1 MQAVLD
7 FIIENFFKNT
17 PVLMALI
24 VALGLI
30 LMKKKWDEVLKGALL
45 AAIGMTIINL
55 SITVLLNAVVPES
68 TLTGI
73 STDTS
78 ASSTSDVKFLETF
91 GGEVGIAMFLG
102 MILHLLIARFT
113 KIKTVFLTGHMLFWF
128 PFLFVAAGVEGGLSG
143 IPLIVS
149 AAVFSALYWSFM
161 PWILRKYV
169 FAVIGDESFTLG
181 HPSGVLALIAGTVA
195 KWVGDKSKSTEDLK
209 LSKRLSFFREISIT
223 GGIVIFL
230 LYLAVGFVYRT
241 GLDQMGKNVIFYA
254 LGKGLTFGAGLTF
267 LLLGVRMLIGQ
278 IVPAFEGISSKVVKG
293 ALPAYDAPILFNYR
307 PNAAIIG
314 FLVALVTS
322 SVVLVLC
329 NIFHVFGTVVLIPLI
344 VTCFFECGAAAV
356 IAEGQGGLRGAIIGT
371 AVASIVMVG
380 LVGVAAMLFSHT
392 VQYWMLLS
400 GGNDFSLF
408 GSAAVYIDKLIALII
423 H

>member
-1 MQAVLD
+1 MQTVLEFLID
-7 FIIENFFKNT
+7 NIFKNT
-17 PVLMALI
+17 PILMALI

-30 LMKKKWDEVLKGALL
+30 LMKKKWDEVLKGAFL

-55 SITVLLNAVVPES
+55 SITILLEAVVPDS
-68 TLTGI
+68 ALTGI

-78 ASSTSDVKFLETF
+78 TSSTSDVQFLATF

-128 PFLFVAAGVEGGLSG
+128 PFLFIAAGVEGGLTG
-143 IPLIVS
+143 APLIIS
-149 AAVFSALYWSFM
+149 AAVFSALYWSIM

-181 HPSGVLALIAGTVA
+181 HPAGVLALIAGTVS
-195 KWVGDKSKSTEDLK
+195 KWTGDKKKSTEDLV

-230 LYLAVGFVYRT
+230 LYLVVGIVYRDA
-241 GLDQMGKNVIFYA
+241 LREMGENVFFYA
-254 LGKGLTFGAGLTF
+254 LGKGLVFGAGLTF

-307 PNAAIIG
+307 PNAAMIG
-314 FLVALVTS
+314 FLVALVCS

-329 NIFHVFGTVVLIPLI
+329 NVFHVFGTVILIPLI

-356 IAEGQGGLRGAIIGT
+356 IAEGQGGLRGTIIGT
-371 AVASIVMVG
+371 AVASVVMVG
-380 LVGVAAMLFSHT
+380 LVGVAATLFSHT
-392 VQYWMLLS
+392 VQYWMLVS

-408 GSAAVYIDKLIALII
+408 GSIAVYIDKLLAAIF
-423 H
+423 

>member
-91 GGEVGIAMFLG
+91 GGEVGIAMFIG

-149 AAVFSALYWSFM
+149 AAVFSALYWSIM

-230 LYLAVGFVYRT
+230 LYLAIGFVYRT
-241 GLDQMGKNVIFYA
+241 GLKEMGENVIFYA

-267 LLLGVRMLIGQ
+267 LLLGVRMLISQ

-293 ALPAYDAPILFNYR
+293 ALPAYD
-307 PNAAIIG
+307 
-314 FLVALVTS
+314 
-322 SVVLVLC
+322 
-329 NIFHVFGTVVLIPLI
+329 
-344 VTCFFECGAAAV
+344 
-356 IAEGQGGLRGAIIGT
+356 
-371 AVASIVMVG
+371 
-380 LVGVAAMLFSHT
+380 
-392 VQYWMLLS
+392 
-400 GGNDFSLF
+400 
-408 GSAAVYIDKLIALII
+408 
-423 H
+423 

>member
-1 MQAVLD
+1 MQAVLN

-68 TLTGI
+68 ALTGI

-143 IPLIVS
+143 IPLIIS
-149 AAVFSALYWSFM
+149 GAVFSALYWSFM

-230 LYLAVGFVYRT
+230 LYLVVGFVYRT

-329 NIFHVFGTVVLIPLI
+329 NVFHVFGTVVLIPLI

>member
-1 MQAVLD
+1 MQTVL
-7 FIIENFFKNT
+7 NFLIDNIFKNT

-24 VALGLI
+24 VTLGLV
-30 LMKKKWDEVLKGALL
+30 LMKKKWDEVLKGAFL

-55 SITVLLNAVVPES
+55 SITILLEAVVPES
-68 TLTGI
+68 SLTGI

-78 ASSTSDVKFLETF
+78 TSSTSDVQFLATF
-91 GGEVGIAMFLG
+91 GGEVGVAMFLG

-128 PFLFVAAGVEGGLSG
+128 PFLFVAAGVEGGLTG
-143 IPLIVS
+143 VPLIIS
-149 AAVFSALYWSFM
+149 AAVFSALYWSIM

-181 HPSGVLALIAGTVA
+181 HPAGILALIAGTVA
-195 KWVGDKSKSTEDLK
+195 RWVGDKKKSTEDLV

-223 GGIVIFL
+223 GSIVILL
-230 LYLAVGFVYRT
+230 LYLVVGFVYRT
-241 GLDQMGKNVIFYA
+241 SLSEMGENVFFYA

-314 FLVALVTS
+314 FLVALVCS

-329 NIFHVFGTVVLIPLI
+329 NVFHVFGTVVLIPLI

-371 AVASIVMVG
+371 AVASVVMVG

-392 VQYWMLLS
+392 VQYWMLVS

-408 GSAAVYIDKLIALII
+408 GSIAVYINRLLATVF
-423 H
+423 